1 MKVLSNL
8 INYKLSQ
15 ICSIFSYKNFVF
27 FHSPSGSGTI
37 LTRSNTGSSMKRP
50 DTAESLNS
58 SVSNGTNDAGKRNS
72 QII

>member
-1 MKVLSNL
+1 M
-8 INYKLSQ
+8 
-15 ICSIFSYKNFVF
+15 NFAF